1 MRRFLYSFG
10 IAIVVAFWGLC
21 LVSCGVS
28 RSSGRSGDSSYK
40 TGKTMF
46 LSGKVLQTLDQRHAL
61 VSLARVG
68 MAGGAMSEASTVFVL
83 KPEDCDSFFF
93 DGLRV
98 RGNYVFIGIF
108 QYRNARKE
116 YRTIPVFIEAKYYIE
131 GMEWNRRLLDFGELE
146 EGLDLS
152 I

>member
-1 MRRFLYSFG
+1 MRRSLFSFCF
-10 IAIVVAFWGLC
+10 AIVVVFLGLC

-28 RSSGRSGDSSYK
+28 ISSRRSGDSSYK

-46 LSGKVLQTLDQRHAL
+46 LSGKVLQTLDQHHAL
-61 VSLARVG
+61 VSLVKSNRADGV
-68 MAGGAMSEASTVFVL
+68 MPSSTVFVV
-83 KPEDCDSFFF
+83 KPVDCDNYFF
-93 DGLRV
+93 DGLPI

-108 QYRNARKE
+108 QYKNVKKE